1 MPTRAVHLSK
11 VLTLAFM
18 VFAMGLE
25 AARPSN
31 IGSESTKQAPLKKV
45 ADFSMPAPAVRFDY
59 QSFDATQG
67 RLYSAKLTPK
77 EFGFFYTKKRAV
89 AANIDVSNRIN

>member
-11 VLTLAFM
+11 VLTSAFM

-25 AARPSN
+25 AGRPSN

-45 ADFSMPAPAVRFDY
+45 ADIPMPRPAVRFHY
-59 QSFDATQG
+59 HSLYPSQA
-67 RLYSAKLTPK
+67 RLYIAHINPYKHVVV
-77 EFGFFYTKKRAV
+77 G
-89 AANIDVSNRIN
+89 SNKSELATHLGRIS